1 MLARRAALWIVVI
14 VLAVAIVWVRSG
26 GRYHINRAGRHTIP
40 DLSVTSPLNQPGG
53 AAAPAEAYEI
63 YSALYASPN
72 ASPEDEPLAFAVDS
86 ATDIPQLNGSCL
98 KPTTA
103 EQREMAEAF
112 VVANIQSHKW
122 EQRFAIPNGY
132 CLLDRNEAAQA
143 EKCIETHGQDTA
155 GCARFGTL
163 RHVRSLGVPGFN
175 REHTRAL
182 VSVLK
187 LCGGDCGN
195 GGIFEIEKTGVTW
208 RRADTSDFTRDC
220 SWMYSK

>member
-1 MLARRAALWIVVI
+1 LARRAVLWIVVI
-14 VLAVAIVWVRSG
+14 VLAVAMVWVRSG
-26 GRYHINRAGRHTIP
+26 GRYMAKWAGRHTIP

-63 YSALYASPN
+63 YSALYASPY
-72 ASPEDEPLAFAVDS
+72 ASPVDEPLAFTADS

-98 KPTTA
+98 KPATA

-122 EQRFAIPNGY
+122 EQRFAIPDGY
-132 CLLDRNEAAQA
+132 RLLARNEAAQA
-143 EKCIETHGQDTA
+143 EKCIETHRQDTA
-155 GCARFGTL
+155 DCARFGTL

-175 REHTRAL
+175 RAHTRAL
-182 VSVLK
+182 VSVMK
-187 LCGGDCGN
+187 LCGGDCGS
-195 GGIFEIEKTGVTW
+195 GGIFEVEKTSGAW
-208 RRADTSDFTRDC
+208 RRAETTDLTRDC